1 MAKHAMAFKPDSS
14 EPALSEG
21 DDEYALSNARLRD
34 QLKAHLSWC
43 AYLGAAV
50 DEESLADLAQ
60 LLRRTARTMRDFAEQ
75 VELHATRV
83 PTSIPTP

>member
-1 MAKHAMAFKPDSS
+1 MAKNAVAFKPDPS
-14 EPALSEG
+14 EINIPKG

-34 QLKAHLSWC
+34 QLKAHLNWC
-43 AYLGAAV
+43 AYLRASV

-75 VELHATRV
+75 AEQHAGR
-83 PTSIPTP
+83 